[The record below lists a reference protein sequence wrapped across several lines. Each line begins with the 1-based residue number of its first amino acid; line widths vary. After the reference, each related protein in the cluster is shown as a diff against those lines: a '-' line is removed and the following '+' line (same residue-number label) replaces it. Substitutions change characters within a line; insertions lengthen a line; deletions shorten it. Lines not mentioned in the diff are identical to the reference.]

1 MIPNLTAILTGDTAT
16 NAIVNGKV
24 FRTFAEGTPAAPY
37 IVWTIIS
44 GVPEN
49 NLSDL
54 PDFDDARIQVD
65 CYSGSQSQA
74 RQLGDAAQAALESL
88 GYVVFGPIETREEET
103 QLYRRQFDWEI
114 WSAR

>member
-1 MIPNLTAILTGDTAT
+1 MIPNLTAILTGNTAVH
-16 NAIVNGKV
+16 AICGDSV
-24 FRTFAEGTPAAPY
+24 FRTFAEGVPVAPY

-65 CYSGSQSQA
+65 CYSKSQQQA
-74 RQLGDAAQAALESL
+74 RQLGEAAQAALETL
-88 GYVVFGPIETREEET
+88 GYVVFGPIESHEEDT
-103 QLYRRQFDWEI
+103 LLYRRQFDWEI